1 MNHEELKELVPMM
14 ALDALPAA
22 EEMEL
27 RTHLQDCSE
36 CTELY
41 RGYSETASDLAISVV
56 PVAPGAAL
64 RDRLLDEIRHQ
75 PQVGADVIS
84 IGEKPGWRRSA
95 ATLSAAAALVFAMT
109 SGALLLKNR
118 DQQSELAEQRRAL
131 AVISASTDRLT
142 MAPGPDAPAASGRIF
157 LPAGNDSLAAVVS
170 GLDDPGKKVYALW
183 VIVDGKPKHLADF
196 KPDASGSALVYIDR
210 PVVSFD
216 GLAITLEPKKD
227 ATAPTGPIY
236 LSA

>member
-1 MNHEELKELVPMM
+1 MNHEELKELVPVM
-14 ALDALPAA
+14 AIDALPAS

-27 RTHLQDCSE
+27 RTHLQDCDE
-36 CTELY
+36 CSQLLADH
-41 RGYSETASDLAISVV
+41 SETALDLALSAV
-56 PVAPGAAL
+56 PVAPDPAL
-64 RDRLLDEIRHQ
+64 RDRLLEEIRHQ
-75 PQVGADVIS
+75 PQIGAEVVS
-84 IGEKPGWRRSA
+84 IGQKPGLRRTA
-95 ATLSAAAALVFAMT
+95 FTLSAAAALVFAML
-109 SGALLLKNR
+109 SGILIIKNR
-118 DQQSELAEQRRAL
+118 AQQSELAEQRKAL
-131 AVISASTDRLT
+131 AVISASSDRLT

-170 GLDDPGKKVYALW
+170 GLDDPGSKVYALW

-196 KPDASGSALVYIDR
+196 TPDDSGSALVYIDR

-227 ATAPTGPIY
+227 AKAPTGPIY